1 MAQARL
7 MFSGGAMLAR
17 HLIESGF
24 KVAIRSAGGGCCSP
38 GTERSFRKIDFLL
51 KAHSDEL
58 EKMTPEEAESF
69 IRKITSENDVE
80 KVKLPLDLDLVFDGW
95 EICMPLHRGIKLSEN
110 QYKKAKRIFEKAMK
124 LNRDNAD
131 AYNGL
136 GFLFL
141 WQTENFDDAE
151 EMYKVA
157 LVKAAKQLGHESVD
171 EVYKC
176 DVCKDSMWKAAET
189 RPFMRALE
197 GLGWAYFKQDNLEAA
212 LETFN
217 IMLRLNPDD
226 NQGARYMIGSIL
238 LKLGMVEEAIR
249 FYERFWKDDIE
260 PSVKF
265 NFALALFLKK
275 RIKKAAT
282 VLRLGFFSNIY
293 IAPILIGMCSI
304 PVPNLEKQGN
314 KLVVK
319 GSEAIE
325 AANKLVEVIENI
337 KKKET
342 ELGMPV
348 SSFCPED
355 LDIWYYLDTEKVS
368 YAKWYCELFGDI
380 WDCYPEALEFLK
392 KLWYHPYVMEEVK
405 SFIDL
410 RRRMKN
416 AQEDEKNELDR
427 VEKRLIDISRI
438 QSTWFKIASI
448 LEKEK

>member
-1 MAQARL
+1 
-7 MFSGGAMLAR
+7 
-17 HLIESGF
+17 
-24 KVAIRSAGGGCCSP
+24 
-38 GTERSFRKIDFLL
+38 
-51 KAHSDEL
+51 
-58 EKMTPEEAESF
+58 
-69 IRKITSENDVE
+69 
-80 KVKLPLDLDLVFDGW
+80 
-95 EICMPLHRGIKLSEN
+95 
-110 QYKKAKRIFEKAMK
+110 
-124 LNRDNAD
+124 
-131 AYNGL
+131 
-136 GFLFL
+136 
-141 WQTENFDDAE
+141 
-151 EMYKVA
+151 MYKR
-157 LVKAAKQLGHESVD
+157 Q
-171 EVYKC
+171 
-176 DVCKDSMWKAAET
+176 
-189 RPFMRALE
+189 
-197 GLGWAYFKQDNLEAA
+197 
-212 LETFN
+212 
-217 IMLRLNPDD
+217 
-226 NQGARYMIGSIL
+226 
-238 LKLGMVEEAIR
+238 
-249 FYERFWKDDIE
+249 
-260 PSVKF
+260 
-265 NFALALFLKK
+265 ALFLKK

-304 PVPNLEKQGN
+304 PVPNLEKQRN

-325 AANKLVEVIENI
+325 AANKLAEVIENI

-380 WDCYPEALEFLK
+380 WDCYPEALESLK